1 MTEGLSSTAI
11 PFRLRGADGQVTV
24 RYGVNEDPVRWGYP
38 VLELPWAHPELVRRF
53 PVIEATVE
61 HPAEGY
67 AADMGWLQVVRY
79 ESRDPGEEERM
90 TIFDVPPQLAEIE
103 MPYAAFGV
111 RPTFFDAPST
121 DAKDVDFD
129 ADTFLVYTPDAVM
142 TRVLRPICAFTWGF
156 RVREGDVLLH
166 PLGAAGTSDW
176 ERNLPGLR
184 ERFLSWTFEDEGF

>member
-1 MTEGLSSTAI
+1 MTDGLSSTAI
-11 PFRLRGADGQVTV
+11 AFRLRGADGQVTV
-24 RYGVNEDPVRWGYP
+24 RYGVNEDPIRWGYGM
-38 VLELPWAHPELVRRF
+38 LELAWAHPELVRGF
-53 PVIEATVE
+53 PVIEAMVE

-79 ESRDPGEEERM
+79 ESRDPGEEERA
-90 TIFDVPPQLAEIE
+90 TIFDVPPQLADIEI
-103 MPYAAFGV
+103 PYAAFGV

-142 TRVLRPICAFTWGF
+142 TRLLRPICAFTWGY
-156 RVREGDVLLH
+156 RVREGKVLLH
-166 PLGAAGTSDW
+166 PLRAADVSDW

-184 ERFLSWTFEDEGF
+184 ERFPRWTFEEESF

>member
-1 MTEGLSSTAI
+1 MTDGLGSTAI
-11 PFRLRGADGQVTV
+11 PFRLRGADGQVTI

-38 VLELPWAHPELVRRF
+38 VLELSWAHPELVRGF
-53 PVIEATVE
+53 PVIEAAVE

-79 ESRDPGEEERM
+79 ESRDPGEEERT

-142 TRVLRPICAFTWGF
+142 TRVLRPICAFRWGF

-166 PLGAAGTSDW
+166 PLSAAGASDW

-184 ERFLSWTFEDEGF
+184 ERFPSWTFEEESF